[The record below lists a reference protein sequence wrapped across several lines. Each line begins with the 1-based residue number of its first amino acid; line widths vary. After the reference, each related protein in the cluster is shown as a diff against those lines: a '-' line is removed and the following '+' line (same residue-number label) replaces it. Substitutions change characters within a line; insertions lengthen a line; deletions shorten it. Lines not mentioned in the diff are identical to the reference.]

1 MTRPSR
7 PFEYLRRA
15 RALPRGWL
23 LLIGQAILFI
33 ISLIVFIHS
42 MPWMMSHNISEI
54 GNYENPNPLPPAWA
68 RAFYVDHGTF
78 IYFAETRSDAPARF
92 WGVITFFVAYGIVYH
107 KWTRSVW
114 LRGGRLLLQRDAKAA
129 HPTAGKHCD

>member
-1 MTRPSR
+1 MSRPSR
-7 PFEYLRRA
+7 TFEYLRRA
-15 RALPRGWL
+15 LAIPRGRL
-23 LLIGQAILFI
+23 LLIGQTLLFI

-54 GNYENPNPLPPAWA
+54 GNYEDPNPLPPDWA

-78 IYFAETRSDAPARF
+78 IYFAEARSDAPAKF
-92 WGVITFFVAYGIVYH
+92 WGVITFFVAYGIVYR

-114 LRGGRLLLQRDAKAA
+114 LRGGRILQQRDSEVG
-129 HPTAGKHCD
+129 TSNGGKEL